1 MSGAAAPDRSSRKY
15 HVLTFVVNDRMSL
28 IIGPQ
33 SGPEDPGPVPPLT
46 SISVGHDALTT
57 S

>member
-1 MSGAAAPDRSSRKY
+1 
-15 HVLTFVVNDRMSL
+15 VLTFVVNDRMSL